1 MEYQARILEKINGH
15 NVVRTVFS
23 DYGGKLGEVER
34 VANMLFG

>member
-23 DYGGKLGEVER
+23 DYVGKLGRWGE
-34 VANMLFG
+34 L